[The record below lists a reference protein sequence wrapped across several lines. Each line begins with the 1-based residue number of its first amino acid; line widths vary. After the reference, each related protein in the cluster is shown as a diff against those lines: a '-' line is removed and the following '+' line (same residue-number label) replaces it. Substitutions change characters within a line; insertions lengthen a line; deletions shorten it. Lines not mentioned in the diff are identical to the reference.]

1 MFIVACLLLPAV
13 AALLY
18 GMDRVEDWLTH
29 VPRPPRHART
39 RHLRL
44 IHGGKEGP
52 VTRSQTAGRRSDA
65 A

>member
-1 MFIVACLLLPAV
+1 VALV
-13 AALLY
+13 LY

-29 VPRPPRHART
+29 ASQPSRRARR

-44 IHGGKEGP
+44 IQGADKVP
-52 VTRSQTAGRRSDA
+52 LMRRQTDQKRSDA